1 MSGTEHIFP
10 ESPRTP
16 SREKTLDAVEKHI
29 CQVLGFDFGFVDVV
43 SGHEIV
49 NLHYFSASPDEEL
62 LSARKF
68 AADLIDENKQPLA
81 VANTLTA
88 QKVKQTQKPWVGRAF
103 IKGKDNGASLGNPG
117 DAVETEEFPYVII
130 PVLDDH
136 TNQQSHVIGLL
147 RIISFDSSREI
158 SNQDISN
165 LRSMGEQLASRSQ
178 VFQDGFHE
186 PLPTLADKVAPEHRQ
201 DLHER
206 EQVLILHSN
215 RVIRR
220 RFSRILSERYR
231 VLESDSEEKSLELL
245 STQRIDMI
253 IVDSNL
259 SGTSGFGFCKVI
271 KESPQW
277 KQVPVLIVTPDTNP
291 TARVEGLQVGAD
303 DCLSDS
309 CFDAELLARVQSSI
323 RHLRTEKE
331 LAVQLQL
338 LEDYAQKLE
347 TAHEQLSQD
356 RQSQV
361 QRNNMLEQLRRDSEI
376 KSNQDSLL
384 HRISNT
390 IRSSFAIKE
399 NLGEM
404 LEELSG
410 WFSLDCCFIVLP
422 SDEEPDDAIRLEFA
436 SDDIYKVIEFDRD
449 LKMLDLFSKNFNID
463 QTLIV
468 NDVSNDKRLEP
479 FRQEVLSGY
488 NILSLFILPVYYNEK
503 LLGILTGYRG
513 QIQANWNR
521 INEGFLK
528 SVADQVASGVT
539 NARLY
544 ARVQRQATTDG
555 LTQLFNH
562 RTGQEKLTEQLRMA
576 ERYGRSLAVVMI
588 DVDHFKQINDNFG
601 HPVGDTVL
609 KAVARLI
616 KSNCRDVDLPIRYG
630 GEEFLVVLP
639 EVNKE
644 GAHVVAERIRKS
656 LAQEVIKHESIS
668 LTVTASLGIA
678 TFPEHAMDQHHLLEL
693 ADKALYLSKR
703 LGRNQV
709 HTASDL
715 NFDRNLIANKE
726 SAAPRD
732 QQVVLDEAKA
742 KTEDNRLQSFEPP
755 TVSAD
760 AQTREEL
767 VPEVVEMVKTL
778 AQSLYSR
785 SDYNKQHH
793 LEVARMSEL
802 LAKVMGLSGT
812 QIEQIRLAGLL
823 HDVGTLRLP
832 TELLAKE
839 GFFTQDERNLIN
851 QHPMLGADLL
861 RPVRAL
867 KEICEIME
875 NHHERWDGLGYPRG
889 LKGEEIPLPARIV
902 SIVDS
907 YHAMISDRPY
917 RTALT
922 PTQAIQALKEGAGK
936 QWDPF
941 LVDIFIAVLANLR
954 QPVPESEPEAR

>member
-1 MSGTEHIFP
+1 VSGTEHTFP

-62 LSARKF
+62 SSARKF

-103 IKGKDNGASLGNPG
+103 IKGKEDGEG
-117 DAVETEEFPYVII
+117 ETEEFPYVII
-130 PVLDDH
+130 PVLDEAS
-136 TNQQSHVIGLL
+136 NQSSHVIGLL

-158 SNQDISN
+158 SSQDIGN

-178 VFQDGFHE
+178 VFQDGYHE
-186 PLPTLADKVAPEHRQ
+186 PIPTLADKVAPEHRT
-201 DLHER
+201 DIHER

-220 RFSRILSERYR
+220 RFSRILSERYK

-245 STQRIDMI
+245 STQRIDLI

-422 SDEEPDDAIRLEFA
+422 SEEEPEDAIRLEFV
-436 SDDIYKVIEFDRD
+436 SDDIYRVIEFDRD
-449 LKMLDLFSKNFNID
+449 LKMLELFNQNFNID

-468 NDVSNDKRLEP
+468 NDVNNDKRMEP

-555 LTQLFNH
+555 LTQLYNH

-576 ERYGRSLAVVMI
+576 ERYQRSLAVVML

-639 EVNKE
+639 EINKE
-644 GAHVVAERIRKS
+644 GAQVVAERIRKS

-678 TFPEHAMDQHHLLEL
+678 TFPEHALDQHHLLEL

-715 NFDRNLIANKE
+715 NFDKNLMANKD

-732 QQVVLDEAKA
+732 QAEVMLEAA
-742 KTEDNRLQSFEPP
+742 RANAEDHRLQSFEPP
-755 TVSAD
+755 TVSAE
-760 AQTREEL
+760 AQQKDDL

-785 SDYNKQHH
+785 SDYNKEHH

-812 QIEQIRLAGLL
+812 QIEQIRVAGLL

-832 TELLAKE
+832 SELLAKE
-839 GFFTQDERNLIN
+839 GFFTPDERNLIN
-851 QHPMLGADLL
+851 QHPVLGADLL

-875 NHHERWDGLGYPRG
+875 NHHERWDGLGYPNG

-917 RTALT
+917 RSALT
-922 PTQAIQALKEGAGK
+922 SEQAVKALREGAGK

-941 LVDIFIAVLANLR
+941 LVDIFIEVLTHLR
-954 QPVPESEPEAR
+954 QPAMPEANQEV